1 MPATLTRVRLAPVGI
16 LGLGHCVPDQVLSN
30 SQLESKVDTSDQWIR
45 SRTGICERRIAPDEL
60 CSSDLGFNA
69 AQQALEQAGLRAE
82 EVELIIVA
90 TLTPDSPMPS
100 TACRIQQRLGATR
113 AGAFDLSVACSGFTY
128 ALCVGQQFVASGTY
142 TRVLVVGVD
151 TLSRITNWEDRSTCV
166 LFGDAAGAAV
176 LGPVPEGSGI
186 LGFHFG
192 ADGSG
197 GELLHIPAGAGAPSE
212 VRTDHCIHMA
222 GRGVYRFAVQAMGEA
237 SIAALEKS
245 GISPEEVSLFIPH
258 QANLR
263 IIEAAARRLNISM
276 DRVFTNV
283 DRYGNTSNGSVPLA
297 LWEAQKQGRIHS
309 GDIVVTV
316 GFGGG
321 LAWCAL
327 VMRWL

>member
-1 MPATLTRVRLAPVGI
+1 G
-16 LGLGHCVPDQVLSN
+16 
-30 SQLESKVDTSDQWIR
+30 
-45 SRTGICERRIAPDEL
+45 L
-60 CSSDLGFNA
+60 CSSDLGFTA
-69 AQQALEQAGLRAE
+69 AQQALEQARLSPE
-82 EVELIIVA
+82 EIELIIVA

-142 TRVLVVGVD
+142 KRVLVVGVD
-151 TLSRITNWEDRSTCV
+151 TLSRITNWDDRSTCV

-197 GELLHIPAGAGAPSE
+197 GDLLRIPAGAGAPSQE
-212 VRTDHCIHMA
+212 RTDHCIHMA

-237 SIAALEKS
+237 SIQALEKS
-245 GISPEEVSLFIPH
+245 GIAPEQVSLFIPH

-297 LWEAQKQGRIHS
+297 LWEAQRQGRIHS